1 MYTNLYLS
9 PSYPI
14 VKLINYHCWLKPSV
28 LMVRFYISQNIER
41 YKRFFYIERIL
52 RQIRPWIHSP
62 CLVDSSTLNCGVWQ
76 GIRDFFENPITYRYP
91 NYALFWLYHI
101 SPLEKSL
108 ISNEKT
114 AVFSAKRPRS
124 GSVLGKLDVAT
135 HIAWSYL
142 VVLPIVGWWKNLGIS
157 LLLYL
162 YMNGY
167 LFWLVVLTIL
177 KNMKVS

>member
-1 MYTNLYLS
+1 MT
-9 PSYPI
+9 
-14 VKLINYHCWLKPSV
+14 
-28 LMVRFYISQNIER
+28 
-41 YKRFFYIERIL
+41 
-52 RQIRPWIHSP
+52 
-62 CLVDSSTLNCGVWQ
+62 
-76 GIRDFFENPITYRYP
+76 FFENPITYRYP

-142 VVLPIVGWWKNLGIS
+142 VVLPSVGWWKKPRNITVVISVYEWISILVGGFDHLEKYESQLG
-157 LLLYL
+157 LLIPIYGKIQMFQTTNQ
-162 YMNGY
+162 Y
-167 LFWLVVLTIL
+167 
-177 KNMKVS
+177 